1 MFACV
6 TLQESACK
14 PGQVRVTLSE
24 VVTEGCSEWLISRAV
39 NLIIASLD
47 C

>member
-1 MFACV
+1 MFECV

-24 VVTEGCSEWLISRAV
+24 VVTEEWLISRAV
-39 NLIIASLD
+39 NLIIGSLD